1 MARFYLSH
9 SVEDYDK
16 WRPIFDSDEERRKGA
31 GLNTVGVYRKA
42 GDENNLLVVFEGDN
56 PQALRSMLASPEL
69 GEKMK
74 QAGVLGPP
82 VAFAG
87 EKL

>member
-9 SVEDYDK
+9 SVENFEK
-16 WRPIFDSDEERRKGA
+16 WKPIFDDDEERREGA
-31 GLNTVGVYRKA
+31 GLSTVGVYRKV
-42 GDENNLLVVFEGDN
+42 GDENSLLVVFEGDDT
-56 PQALRSMLASPEL
+56 QAMKAMLASPEL

-74 QAGVLGPP
+74 EAGVLEPP
-82 VAFAG
+82 VTFAG

>member
-9 SVEDYDK
+9 PVEDFDK
-16 WRPIFDSDEERRKGA
+16 WKPIFDADGERHKDA
-31 GLNTVGVYRKA
+31 GLSVVGVYRQA
-42 GDENNLLVVFEGDN
+42 GDENNVLVVFEGND
-56 PQALRSMLASPEL
+56 PEVMRKMLANPEL

-74 QAGVLGPP
+74 TAGVLEHPE
-82 VAFAG
+82 AFVG